1 MQDLDAV
8 WQKAEQVFGD
18 RAKAAAWLSTLSQL
32 FGGEA
37 PIDFVQDQEGLER
50 VIEVLTQIEHG
61 FAC

>member
-1 MQDLDAV
+1 MQNLDAV

-32 FGGEA
+32 LGGAA
-37 PIDFVQDQEGLER
+37 PIDFVKEQEGLER